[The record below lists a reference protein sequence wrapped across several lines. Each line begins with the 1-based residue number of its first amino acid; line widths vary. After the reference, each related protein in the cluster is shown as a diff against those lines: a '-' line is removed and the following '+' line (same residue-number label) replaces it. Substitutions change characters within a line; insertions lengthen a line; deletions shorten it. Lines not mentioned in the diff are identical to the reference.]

1 MIEIRGGRRRGPPK
15 KAPKDIFIPGAKK
28 KKKKTVPA
36 PKNISSPSDKKELD
50 AFEEAFLSIIGSSG
64 KGKYVPAYG
73 SKSSINRELEST
85 FGGRDVFARYEQC
98 LWKID
103 GFEIVNTNKGVR
115 LKAYYEDDSD
125 KKIPYPLIDIS
136 KWEMQKEIDWKEI
149 FRSNVEVLIT
159 DLWKEEYWG
168 DVIRLEKN
176 GIVID
181 VRFYADRRLVFYLKS
196 M

>member
-1 MIEIRGGRRRGPPK
+1 MIEIRGRRRGPPK
-15 KAPKDIFIPGAKK
+15 RPPKNIFAPGARK

-36 PKNISSPSDKKELD
+36 PKNISGPRAKK
-50 AFEEAFLSIIGSSG
+50 GM
-64 KGKYVPAYG
+64 YVPAYG
-73 SKSSINRELEST
+73 SKSTILSSRISRGEGYYAEINK
-85 FGGRDVFARYEQC
+85 EQC

-136 KWEMQKEIDWKEI
+136 KWEMQKEILWEEI

-168 DVIRLEKN
+168 DVRRLKKN
-176 GIVID
+176 DIVIY
-181 VRFYADRRLVFYLKS
+181 VRFYADNRLVFYLES

>member
-1 MIEIRGGRRRGPPK
+1 MIEIRGQRRRGPPK
-15 KAPKDIFIPGAKK
+15 RPPNNIFSPGAKK
-28 KKKKTVPA
+28 RKKKTIPAPPA
-36 PKNISSPSDKKELD
+36 PKNISSPSAK
-50 AFEEAFLSIIGSSG
+50 

-73 SKSSINRELEST
+73 SKSTTLRRMLGFRRGEGYYAEINE
-85 FGGRDVFARYEQC
+85 EQC

-136 KWEMQKEIDWKEI
+136 KWEMQKEIHWEEI

-159 DLWKEEYWG
+159 NLWREEYWG
-168 DVIRLEKN
+168 DVRRLEKN
-176 GIVID
+176 DIVIY
-181 VRFYADRRLVFYLKS
+181 VRFYADNRLVFYLES

>member
-1 MIEIRGGRRRGPPK
+1 MIEIRGQRRRGPPK
-15 KAPKDIFIPGAKK
+15 RAPKNVFTPGAKK
-28 KKKKTVPA
+28 KKKRTVPAPTA
-36 PKNISSPSDKKELD
+36 PKNISSPSTK
-50 AFEEAFLSIIGSSG
+50 

-73 SKSSINRELEST
+73 SKSTTLSRNRFRGGEGYNAEINE
-85 FGGRDVFARYEQC
+85 EQC

-136 KWEMQKEIDWKEI
+136 KWEMQKEIHWEEI

-159 DLWKEEYWG
+159 NLWREEYWG
-168 DVIRLEKN
+168 DVRRLEKN
-176 GIVID
+176 DIVIY
-181 VRFYADRRLVFYLKS
+181 VRFYADNRLVFYLES
-196 M
+196 MG